1 MRSFGTPAR
10 VATVLLTAAV
20 GVLAPG
26 LSPLTAGAQPGSPPP
41 GTTPGTAPL
50 IPPPVDMSKLPTA
63 TNRPDKN
70 YAKKVECVS
79 RDLDNDIPLPDIP
92 WAQKYLQL
100 DKVHDHMRAATNGH
114 VGMTPTGAPIRV
126 AVIDTGVTE
135 HPAFGQ
141 PVQSGGDY
149 VKTEGRGLEDCDGH
163 GTEVA
168 GIIGARK
175 QDDIGF
181 MGMAPD
187 SQIVSIR
194 QSSQNYQVDDKPPA
208 APPPASSG
216 APAPSG
222 SQPPPSGGAEESGT
236 EEPAES
242 SGTAG
247 ASASDTV
254 PGQGNQGRQQGGQG
268 AGNLNTL
275 AQAVVTA
282 ADLEGVK
289 VINMSVDNCRP
300 ASGGGITPEER
311 ALQAAVRYAVNKD
324 VVVVAAAGNTSEA
337 CKQNSQPDPNQPI
350 NIVSPPWFT
359 EDVISVAAIDET
371 GGVAQFSVNGP
382 WVTVAAPG
390 TNIISLDPSKNAQMD
405 DFANQTMEGDQVL
418 PIQGTSFAAPYV
430 AGLATLIRAKFPDL
444 NARQVM
450 NRITSTSQHPGS
462 RTGRD
467 QFVGYG
473 VINPMAALTAVI
485 PGEDKIGLTT
495 PFQQQIPAPAALP
508 SDLPPANDGD
518 RTPMIVALSG
528 AAGGVV
534 ALLITLFVVHTVR
547 RNRPA
552 PTPQK
557 ST

>member
-1 MRSFGTPAR
+1 MRSFGTPSR
-10 VATVLLTAAV
+10 VATVLLTATVAI
-20 GVLAPG
+20 LAPG
-26 LSPLTAGAQPGSPPP
+26 LSPLTASAQQGSPPP
-41 GTTPGTAPL
+41 GTPPGTAPL
-50 IPPPVDMSKLPTA
+50 VPPPVDLGKVPAA
-63 TNRPDKN
+63 TNKPDKA
-70 YAKKVECVS
+70 YVKKIDCVT
-79 RDLDNDIPLPDIP
+79 RDLNNNIPLPDIP

-114 VGMTPTGAPIRV
+114 VGRTPTGETIRV

-149 VKTEGRGLEDCDGH
+149 VKSEGRGLEDCDGH

-175 QDDIGF
+175 QDNIGF
-181 MGMAPD
+181 MGVAPD
-187 SQIVSIR
+187 AQIVSIR
-194 QSSQNYQVDDKPPA
+194 QSSQNYQVDDKPATPA
-208 APPPASSG
+208 APPNSESG
-216 APAPSG
+216 QPSG
-222 SQPPPSGGAEESGT
+222 EQPPPSGGAGEESGT

-268 AGNLNTL
+268 AGNLTTL
-275 AQAVVTA
+275 AQAVRTA
-282 ADLEGVK
+282 ADTEGVR

-300 ASGGGITPEER
+300 ASGGGITPEEQ

-324 VVVVAAAGNTSEA
+324 IVVVAAAGNTSEA
-337 CKQNSQPDPNQPI
+337 CKQNNQPDPSKPI

-359 EDVISVAAIDET
+359 DDVISVAAIDET
-371 GGVAQFSVNGP
+371 GGVASFSVNGP

-390 TNIISLDPSKNAQMD
+390 TKIISLDPSKNARMG
-405 DFANQTMEGDQVL
+405 DFANQTVEGDQVL
-418 PIQGTSFAAPYV
+418 PIQGTSFASPYV
-430 AGLATLIRAKFPDL
+430 AGLATLIRAKFPNL

-450 NRITSTSQHPGS
+450 NRITTTAQHPGS

-485 PGEDKIGLTT
+485 PGEDKIALST
-495 PFQQQIPAPAALP
+495 PLQQKLPVPASLP

-518 RTPMIVALSG
+518 QAPMIVALSG

-552 PTPQK
+552 TPNK
-557 ST
+557 PA